1 MITTLNIPGGIS
13 PIPNAYV
20 GFLSDTAITVL
31 SKIFEVW
38 YENPNNDWMIISNS
52 SIADGLAK
60 SRNSVTTKID
70 ELSALNII
78 KVEQLNKRDRKYKI
92 NWSEVNFDCEV
103 ISKLTQTG
111 KNKLWNACYVNSE
124 NSIVPISKI
133 EKNVVLTIIQNN
145 TVTAQKFSSQ
155 QERLLK
161 ILALNNSTAQKFS
174 SQCSNFEQLPESS
187 VQILSSQDIDVSD
200 EFAQILSN
208 EVLQC
213 SKFEQSNNS
222 TAQKFS
228 SQCSKF
234 EQSNNSTAQKFS
246 SQPINC
252 TKFEQSAGKTNAI
265 FGSVPENY
273 AHESC
278 TPTVEW
284 SKNDTTIEIHVSEA
298 LQDALFD
305 IGLDNVRIKLRSDAG
320 CIAVFQQKKEKQE
333 EQDGKETKKEKN
345 LPPYPYLIKEINKE
359 KGEQE
364 EKKEKKL
371 MASAAR
377 PNKGGKDENVLENDS
392 FLDSGLDSFLEG
404 RSSEQP
410 SRVFSV
416 LRSWAEDRSCEEFEY
431 LPGYELN
438 NILNDPELYDSDYDI
453 VLRNTWN
460 DIQGLYRDSV
470 EDSPGSEKIL
480 VPVQIFKT
488 MLYRVLEEQYEINS
502 QFKVTEHDAKN
513 IFGFEL
519 TEQDGEP
526 YYIIDPDEI
535 RDINKPIV
543 IKPQL
548 KSRNVFDHAS
558 ERVKKLVYSECMAEV
573 PEQDFT
579 RAEKAIRYMTNYVEE
594 RERNK
599 TPRAEEMTPMQFPSF
614 LESVSK
620 YSNLPVDDLKILFS
634 RLQKKKRVG
643 LFYLKFNLLVIEEII
658 QFNHDRNEYGKV
670 EELYCKKMAEREG

>member
-111 KNKLWNACYVNSE
+111 KNKLWNACYVDSE

-187 VQILSSQDIDVSD
+187 VQILSSQDIEVSD

-208 EVLQC
+208 EVL
-213 SKFEQSNNS
+213 
-222 TAQKFS
+222 
-228 SQCSKF
+228 QCSKF

-377 PNKGGKDENVLENDS
+377 PNKGGKDENVFENES

-404 RSSEQP
+404 RSNEQP

-416 LRSWAEDRSCEEFEY
+416 LRSWAEDRSCEGFEY

-502 QFKVTEHDAKN
+502 QFKVTEQDAKN

-658 QFNHDRNEYGKV
+658 QFNHDRDEYGKV
-670 EELYCKKMAEREG
+670 EELYCKKMAEREE

>member
-213 SKFEQSNNS
+213 SN
-222 TAQKFS
+222 
-228 SQCSKF
+228 F

-320 CIAVFQQKKEKQE
+320 CIAVFKQKKEKQE

-392 FLDSGLDSFLEG
+392 GLDSFLEG
-404 RSSEQP
+404 RSNEQP

-416 LRSWAEDRSCEEFEY
+416 LRSWAEDRSCEGFEY

-502 QFKVTEHDAKN
+502 QFKVTEQDAKN

-594 RERNK
+594 RARNK

-620 YSNLPVDDLKILFS
+620 YSNLSVNDLKILFS

>member
-1 MITTLNIPGGIS
+1 MVKALRRTIEIGSICRCWCIRGRDYKLHS
-13 PIPNAYV
+13 V
-20 GFLSDTAITVL
+20 
-31 SKIFEVW
+31 KIET
-38 YENPNNDWMIISNS
+38 N
-52 SIADGLAK
+52 
-60 SRNSVTTKID
+60 
-70 ELSALNII
+70 
-78 KVEQLNKRDRKYKI
+78 
-92 NWSEVNFDCEV
+92 
-103 ISKLTQTG
+103 LTQWHHCLVAYNAFVSLDQSG
-111 KNKLWNACYVNSE
+111 KNQLWNACYANSDG
-124 NSIVPISKI
+124 IIPISYI
-133 EKNVVLTIIQNN
+133 EESVIAQILDQYSKPSQILNN
-145 TVTAQKFSSQ
+145 T
-155 QERLLK
+155 QENLLK
-161 ILALNNSTAQKFS
+161 ICAVGYKATQNLGWFS
-174 SQCSNFEQLPESS
+174 ETCANFES
-187 VQILSSQDIDVSD
+187 VPNEPSQILSRLYTP
-200 EFAQILSN
+200 LSEEATQNLRWFTKTIPKN
-208 EVLQC
+208 E
-213 SKFEQSNNS
+213 
-222 TAQKFS
+222 
-228 SQCSKF
+228 
-234 EQSNNSTAQKFS
+234 
-246 SQPINC
+246 
-252 TKFEQSAGKTNAI
+252 
-265 FGSVPENY
+265 SVPNEPSQNLSRLDKTIPNFGMVTDD
-273 AHESC
+273 HTQKSGDF
-278 TPTVEW
+278 TVKW
-284 SKNDTTIEIHVSEA
+284 SKNDTTINIHVSED
-298 LQDALFD
+298 LKDALFE
-305 IGLDNVRIKLRSDAG
+305 IGLGNVRIKLCSETG
-320 CIAVFQQKKEKQE
+320 CISVFQQKEEKQE

-364 EKKEKKL
+364 EEKEKKL

-377 PNKGGKDENVLENDS
+377 PNKGGKDENVFENES

-404 RSSEQP
+404 RSNEQP

-416 LRSWAEDRSCEEFEY
+416 LRSWAEDRSCEGFEY

-502 QFKVTEHDAKN
+502 QFKVTEQDAKN

-594 RERNK
+594 RARNK
-599 TPRAEEMTPMQFPSF
+599 TPRSEEMTPMQFPSF

-670 EELYCKKMAEREG
+670 EELYCKKMAEREE

>member
-111 KNKLWNACYVNSE
+111 KNKLWNACYVDSE

-187 VQILSSQDIDVSD
+187 IQILSSQDIKVSD

-213 SKFEQSNNS
+213 SNFEQSNNS
-222 TAQKFS
+222 TAQIL
-228 SQCSKF
+228 
-234 EQSNNSTAQKFS
+234 S

-252 TKFEQSAGKTNAI
+252 TKFEQSAGKTITN
-265 FGSVPENY
+265 FGTVTEN
-273 AHESC
+273 HTQKSGDFM
-278 TPTVEW
+278 VKW
-284 SKNDTTIEIHVSEA
+284 SKNDTTINIHVSED
-298 LQDALFD
+298 LKDALFE
-305 IGLDNVRIKLRSDAG
+305 IGLGNVRIKLCSETG
-320 CIAVFQQKKEKQE
+320 CISVFQQKEEKQE

-404 RSSEQP
+404 RSNEQP

-416 LRSWAEDRSCEEFEY
+416 LRSWAEDRSCEGFEY

-502 QFKVTEHDAKN
+502 QFKVTEQDAKN

-658 QFNHDRNEYGKV
+658 QFNHDSDEYGKV
-670 EELYCKKMAEREG
+670 EELYCKKMAEREE

>member
-145 TVTAQKFSSQ
+145 TVTAQKFSTQ

-161 ILALNNSTAQKFS
+161 ILALNNSTAQKIS

-208 EVLQC
+208 EVLH
-213 SKFEQSNNS
+213 
-222 TAQKFS
+222 
-228 SQCSKF
+228 CSKF

-364 EKKEKKL
+364 EKKKKNSWRAQLALIKVEKTKTFWKTNRFWIRVWIRFWK
-371 MASAAR
+371 SALTS
-377 PNKGGKDENVLENDS
+377 NLHVFFLFYVL
-392 FLDSGLDSFLEG
+392 G
-404 RSSEQP
+404 P
-410 SRVFSV
+410 K
-416 LRSWAEDRSCEEFEY
+416 
-431 LPGYELN
+431 
-438 NILNDPELYDSDYDI
+438 I
-453 VLRNTWN
+453 VL
-460 DIQGLYRDSV
+460 V
-470 EDSPGSEKIL
+470 KGS
-480 VPVQIFKT
+480 
-488 MLYRVLEEQYEINS
+488 
-502 QFKVTEHDAKN
+502 N
-513 IFGFEL
+513 IF
-519 TEQDGEP
+519 QVM
-526 YYIIDPDEI
+526 
-535 RDINKPIV
+535 N
-543 IKPQL
+543 
-548 KSRNVFDHAS
+548 
-558 ERVKKLVYSECMAEV
+558 
-573 PEQDFT
+573 
-579 RAEKAIRYMTNYVEE
+579 
-594 RERNK
+594 
-599 TPRAEEMTPMQFPSF
+599 
-614 LESVSK
+614 
-620 YSNLPVDDLKILFS
+620 
-634 RLQKKKRVG
+634 
-643 LFYLKFNLLVIEEII
+643 
-658 QFNHDRNEYGKV
+658 
-670 EELYCKKMAEREG
+670 

>member
-31 SKIFEVW
+31 SKIMEVW
-38 YENPNNDWMIISNS
+38 YESQDNNTWMKISS
-52 SIADGLAK
+52 SKIADSLAK
-60 SRNSVTTKID
+60 SKNSISAKVD
-70 ELSALNII
+70 ELVSLGIIESKSANGRAKLFR
-78 KVEQLNKRDRKYKI
+78 V
-92 NWSEVNFDCEV
+92 NWKEIAFDSEL
-103 ISKLTQTG
+103 ISSLDQSG
-111 KNKLWNACYVNSE
+111 KNQLWNACYANSDG
-124 NSIVPISKI
+124 IIPISSI
-133 EKNVVLTIIQNN
+133 EESVIAQILDQYSKPSQILNN
-145 TVTAQKFSSQ
+145 SQ
-155 QERLLK
+155 ENLLK
-161 ILALNNSTAQKFS
+161 ICAIGYKATQNLGWFS
-174 SQCSNFEQLPESS
+174 ETCANFES
-187 VQILSSQDIDVSD
+187 VPNEPSQILSRLYTPLSEEATQNLRWFTKTIPKNESVPNEPS
-200 EFAQILSN
+200 QILSR
-208 EVLQC
+208 LDKTIQ
-213 SKFEQSNNS
+213 KFESV
-222 TAQKFS
+222 TDDHAQKSGDF
-228 SQCSKF
+228 
-234 EQSNNSTAQKFS
+234 
-246 SQPINC
+246 
-252 TKFEQSAGKTNAI
+252 
-265 FGSVPENY
+265 
-273 AHESC
+273 
-278 TPTVEW
+278 TVKW
-284 SKNDTTIEIHVSEA
+284 SKNDTTINIHVSED
-298 LQDALFD
+298 LKDTLFE
-305 IGLDNVRIKLRSDAG
+305 IGLGNVRIKLCSETG
-320 CIAVFQQKKEKQE
+320 CISVFQQKEEKQE

-392 FLDSGLDSFLEG
+392 FLDLGLDSFLEG
-404 RSSEQP
+404 SSNEQP

-416 LRSWAEDRSCEEFEY
+416 LRSWAEDRSCEGFEY

-460 DIQGLYRDSV
+460 DIQGLYMDSA

-502 QFKVTEHDAKN
+502 QFKVTEQDAKN

-658 QFNHDRNEYGKV
+658 QFNHDRDEYGKV
-670 EELYCKKMAEREG
+670 EELYCKKMAEREE

>member
-213 SKFEQSNNS
+213 SKFEQS
-222 TAQKFS
+222 TRT
-228 SQCSKF
+228 
-234 EQSNNSTAQKFS
+234 TAQKFS

-377 PNKGGKDENVLENDS
+377 PNKGGKNENVLENDS

-502 QFKVTEHDAKN
+502 QFKVTEQDAKN

-548 KSRNVFDHAS
+548 KYRNVFDHAS

-594 RERNK
+594 RARNK

>member
-145 TVTAQKFSSQ
+145 TVTAQKFSTQ

-161 ILALNNSTAQKFS
+161 ILALNNSTAQK
-174 SQCSNFEQLPESS
+174 
-187 VQILSSQDIDVSD
+187 I
-200 EFAQILSN
+200 
-208 EVLQC
+208 
-213 SKFEQSNNS
+213 
-222 TAQKFS
+222 
-228 SQCSKF
+228 
-234 EQSNNSTAQKFS
+234 S

-377 PNKGGKDENVLENDS
+377 PNKGGKDENVLENES

-404 RSSEQP
+404 RSNEQP

-416 LRSWAEDRSCEEFEY
+416 LRSWAEDRSCEGFEY

-502 QFKVTEHDAKN
+502 QFKVTEQDAKN

-594 RERNK
+594 RVRNK

>member
-20 GFLSDTAITVL
+20 GFLSDTAIAVL
-31 SKIFEVW
+31 SKIIDIW
-38 YENPNNDWMIISNS
+38 YNDNWKDGWMKISS
-52 SIADGLAK
+52 ASIADSLAK
-60 SRNSVTTKID
+60 DRHTILSKID
-70 ELSALNII
+70 DLISLNII
-78 KVEQLNKRDRKYKI
+78 ESMSINKRVKLYKL
-92 NWSEVNFDCEV
+92 NWSEINFDCEV
-103 ISKLTQTG
+103 ISYVDQTG
-111 KNKLWNACYVNSE
+111 KNKLWNACFAND
-124 NSIVPISKI
+124 NGNITPMSKI
-133 EKNVVLTIIQNN
+133 ELCDLNTIIKQYPNN
-145 TVTAQKFSSQ
+145 GELLTQL
-155 QERLLK
+155 QEKVVEIYSLGHKNGEIFTQLNKDVVNFHTTSKEFGELFTQLQIPMSNELCAK
-161 ILALNNSTAQKFS
+161 ITQLSNNGENST
-174 SQCSNFEQLPESS
+174 QL
-187 VQILSSQDIDVSD
+187 ID
-200 EFAQILSN
+200 ENATEN
-208 EVLQC
+208 
-213 SKFEQSNNS
+213 SK
-222 TAQKFS
+222 
-228 SQCSKF
+228 
-234 EQSNNSTAQKFS
+234 
-246 SQPINC
+246 PM
-252 TKFEQSAGKTNAI
+252 
-265 FGSVPENY
+265 
-273 AHESC
+273 
-278 TPTVEW
+278 VEW
-284 SKNDTTIEIHVSEA
+284 SKNNTTIEIHVSET
-298 LQDALFD
+298 LKDALFD
-305 IGLDNVRIKLRSDAG
+305 IGLSNVRIKLCSDSG
-320 CIAVFQQKKEKQE
+320 CISVFQQKEEKQE

-377 PNKGGKDENVLENDS
+377 PNKGGKDENVFENES

-404 RSSEQP
+404 RSNEQP

-416 LRSWAEDRSCEEFEY
+416 LRSWAEDRSCEGFEY

-460 DIQGLYRDSV
+460 DIQGLFRDSV

-502 QFKVTEHDAKN
+502 QFKVTEQDAKN

-579 RAEKAIRYMTNYVEE
+579 RAEKAIRYMTNYVDE
-594 RERNK
+594 RARNK

-620 YSNLPVDDLKILFS
+620 YSNLQVDDLKILFS

-670 EELYCKKMAEREG
+670 EELYCKKMAEREE

>member
-78 KVEQLNKRDRKYKI
+78 KAEQLNKRDRKYKI

-111 KNKLWNACYVNSE
+111 KNKLWNACYVDSE

-133 EKNVVLTIIQNN
+133 EKNVMLAIIQNN

-187 VQILSSQDIDVSD
+187 VQILSSQDIEVSD

-228 SQCSKF
+228 SQ
-234 EQSNNSTAQKFS
+234 
-246 SQPINC
+246 PINC
-252 TKFEQSAGKTNAI
+252 TKFEQSDGKTNAI

-404 RSSEQP
+404 RSNEQP

-416 LRSWAEDRSCEEFEY
+416 LRSWAEDRSCEGFEY
-431 LPGYELN
+431 LPAYELN

-470 EDSPGSEKIL
+470 EDTPGSEKIL

-502 QFKVTEHDAKN
+502 QFKVTEQDAKN

-658 QFNHDRNEYGKV
+658 QFNHDRDEYGKV
-670 EELYCKKMAEREG
+670 EELYCKKMAEREE

>member
-161 ILALNNSTAQKFS
+161 ILALNNSTAQKIS

-208 EVLQC
+208 EVL
-213 SKFEQSNNS
+213 
-222 TAQKFS
+222 
-228 SQCSKF
+228 QCSKF

-305 IGLDNVRIKLRSDAG
+305 IGLDNVRIKLCSDAG

-377 PNKGGKDENVLENDS
+377 PNKGGKDENVLDNDS

-404 RSSEQP
+404 RSNEQP

-416 LRSWAEDRSCEEFEY
+416 LRSWAEDRSCEGFEY

-502 QFKVTEHDAKN
+502 QFKVTEQDAKN

-573 PEQDFT
+573 PELDFT

-594 RERNK
+594 RARNK

>member
-145 TVTAQKFSSQ
+145 TVTAQKISSQ

-161 ILALNNSTAQKFS
+161 ILALNNSTAQKIS

-208 EVLQC
+208 EVL
-213 SKFEQSNNS
+213 
-222 TAQKFS
+222 
-228 SQCSKF
+228 QCSKF

-502 QFKVTEHDAKN
+502 QFKVTEQDAKN

-594 RERNK
+594 RARNK

>member
-31 SKIFEVW
+31 SKIMEVW
-38 YENPNNDWMIISNS
+38 YESQDNNTWMKISS
-52 SIADGLAK
+52 SKIADSLAK
-60 SRNSVTTKID
+60 SKNSISAKVD
-70 ELSALNII
+70 ELVSLGIIESKSANGRAKLFR
-78 KVEQLNKRDRKYKI
+78 V
-92 NWSEVNFDCEV
+92 NWKEIAFDSEL
-103 ISKLTQTG
+103 ISSLDQSG
-111 KNKLWNACYVNSE
+111 KNQLWNACYANSDG
-124 NSIVPISKI
+124 IIPISSI
-133 EKNVVLTIIQNN
+133 EESVIAQILDQYSKPSQILNN
-145 TVTAQKFSSQ
+145 SQ
-155 QERLLK
+155 ENLLK
-161 ILALNNSTAQKFS
+161 ICAIGYKATQNLGWFS
-174 SQCSNFEQLPESS
+174 ETCANFES
-187 VQILSSQDIDVSD
+187 VPNEPSQILSRLYTPLSEEATQNLRWFTKTIPKNESVPNEPSQKMSRLDKTIP
-200 EFAQILSN
+200 
-208 EVLQC
+208 
-213 SKFEQSNNS
+213 KFESV
-222 TAQKFS
+222 TDDHAQKSGDF
-228 SQCSKF
+228 
-234 EQSNNSTAQKFS
+234 
-246 SQPINC
+246 
-252 TKFEQSAGKTNAI
+252 
-265 FGSVPENY
+265 
-273 AHESC
+273 
-278 TPTVEW
+278 TVKW
-284 SKNDTTIEIHVSEA
+284 SKNDTTINIHVSED
-298 LQDALFD
+298 LKDALFE
-305 IGLDNVRIKLRSDAG
+305 IGLGNVRIKLCSETG
-320 CIAVFQQKKEKQE
+320 CISVFQQKEEKEE

-392 FLDSGLDSFLEG
+392 FLDSFLDSGLDSFLEG
-404 RSSEQP
+404 RSNEQS

-416 LRSWAEDRSCEEFEY
+416 LRSWAEDRSCEGFEY

-502 QFKVTEHDAKN
+502 QFKVTEQDAKN

-658 QFNHDRNEYGKV
+658 QFNHDRDEYGKV
-670 EELYCKKMAEREG
+670 EELYCKKMAEREE

>member
-133 EKNVVLTIIQNN
+133 EKNVVLTIIQHN

-213 SKFEQSNNS
+213 SN
-222 TAQKFS
+222 
-228 SQCSKF
+228 F

-502 QFKVTEHDAKN
+502 QFKVTEQDAKN

-526 YYIIDPDEI
+526 YYIIDPNEI

-594 RERNK
+594 RARNK

-670 EELYCKKMAEREG
+670 EELYCKKMAEREE

>member
-187 VQILSSQDIDVSD
+187 VQFLSSQDIDVSD

-208 EVLQC
+208 EVL
-213 SKFEQSNNS
+213 
-222 TAQKFS
+222 
-228 SQCSKF
+228 QCSKF

-364 EKKEKKL
+364 EEKEKKL

-377 PNKGGKDENVLENDS
+377 PNKGGKDENVLENES
-392 FLDSGLDSFLEG
+392 FLDLGLDSFLEG

-410 SRVFSV
+410 SRVFSA
-416 LRSWAEDRSCEEFEY
+416 LRSWAEDRSCEGFEY

-470 EDSPGSEKIL
+470 EDSPGSEKIM

-502 QFKVTEHDAKN
+502 QFKVTEQDAKN

-526 YYIIDPDEI
+526 YYIIDTDEI

-594 RERNK
+594 RARNK

-670 EELYCKKMAEREG
+670 EELYCKKMAEREE

>member
-31 SKIFEVW
+31 SKIMEVW
-38 YENPNNDWMIISNS
+38 YESQDNNTWMKISS
-52 SIADGLAK
+52 SKIADSLAK
-60 SRNSVTTKID
+60 SKNSISAKVD
-70 ELSALNII
+70 ELVSLGIIESKSANGRAKLFR
-78 KVEQLNKRDRKYKI
+78 V
-92 NWSEVNFDCEV
+92 NWKEIAFDSEL
-103 ISKLTQTG
+103 ISSLDQSG
-111 KNKLWNACYVNSE
+111 KNQLWNACYANSDG
-124 NSIVPISKI
+124 IIPISSIEESVIAKI
-133 EKNVVLTIIQNN
+133 LDQYSKPSQILNN
-145 TVTAQKFSSQ
+145 SQ
-155 QERLLK
+155 ENLLK
-161 ILALNNSTAQKFS
+161 ICAIGYKATQNLGWFS
-174 SQCSNFEQLPESS
+174 ETCANFES
-187 VQILSSQDIDVSD
+187 VPNEPSQILSRLYTPLSEEATQNLRWFTKTIPKNESVPNEPS
-200 EFAQILSN
+200 QILSR
-208 EVLQC
+208 LDKTIQ
-213 SKFEQSNNS
+213 KFESV
-222 TAQKFS
+222 TDDHAQKSGDF
-228 SQCSKF
+228 
-234 EQSNNSTAQKFS
+234 
-246 SQPINC
+246 
-252 TKFEQSAGKTNAI
+252 
-265 FGSVPENY
+265 
-273 AHESC
+273 
-278 TPTVEW
+278 TVKW
-284 SKNDTTIEIHVSEA
+284 SKNDTTINIHVSED
-298 LQDALFD
+298 LKDTLFE
-305 IGLDNVRIKLRSDAG
+305 IGLGNVRIKLCSETG
-320 CIAVFQQKKEKQE
+320 CISVFQQKEEKQE

-377 PNKGGKDENVLENDS
+377 PNKGGKNENVLENDS
-392 FLDSGLDSFLEG
+392 FLDLGLDSFLEG
-404 RSSEQP
+404 SSNEQP

-416 LRSWAEDRSCEEFEY
+416 LRSWAEDRSCEGFEY

-460 DIQGLYRDSV
+460 DIQGLYMDSA

-502 QFKVTEHDAKN
+502 QFKVTEQDAKN

-658 QFNHDRNEYGKV
+658 QFNHDRDEYGKV
-670 EELYCKKMAEREG
+670 EELYCKKMAEREE

>member
-31 SKIFEVW
+31 SKIMEVW
-38 YENPNNDWMIISNS
+38 YESQDNNTWMKISS
-52 SIADGLAK
+52 SKIADSLAK
-60 SRNSVTTKID
+60 SKNSISAKVD
-70 ELSALNII
+70 ELVSLGIIESKSANGRAKLFR
-78 KVEQLNKRDRKYKI
+78 V
-92 NWSEVNFDCEV
+92 NWKEIAFDSEL
-103 ISKLTQTG
+103 ISSLDQSG
-111 KNKLWNACYVNSE
+111 KNQLWNACYANSDG
-124 NSIVPISKI
+124 ITPISSI
-133 EKNVVLTIIQNN
+133 EESVIAQILDQYSKPSQILNN
-145 TVTAQKFSSQ
+145 T
-155 QERLLK
+155 QENLLK
-161 ILALNNSTAQKFS
+161 ICAIGYKATQNLGWFS
-174 SQCSNFEQLPESS
+174 KTCANFES
-187 VQILSSQDIDVSD
+187 VPNEPSKILSRLYTPLSD
-200 EFAQILSN
+200 EATQNLRWFTKTIPN
-208 EVLQC
+208 
-213 SKFEQSNNS
+213 FESVTENG
-222 TAQKFS
+222 TQKSGDFIV
-228 SQCSKF
+228 K
-234 EQSNNSTAQKFS
+234 
-246 SQPINC
+246 
-252 TKFEQSAGKTNAI
+252 
-265 FGSVPENY
+265 
-273 AHESC
+273 
-278 TPTVEW
+278 W
-284 SKNDTTIEIHVSEA
+284 SKNDTTINIHVSED
-298 LQDALFD
+298 LKDALFE
-305 IGLDNVRIKLRSDAG
+305 IGLGNVRIKLCTETG
-320 CIAVFQQKKEKQE
+320 CISVFQQKEEKQE

-364 EKKEKKL
+364 EEKEKKL

-377 PNKGGKDENVLENDS
+377 PNKGGKDENVFENES

-404 RSSEQP
+404 RSNEQP
-410 SRVFSV
+410 SRVFSI
-416 LRSWAEDRSCEEFEY
+416 LRSWAEDRSCEGFEY

-502 QFKVTEHDAKN
+502 QFKVTEQDAKN

-594 RERNK
+594 RVRNK

>member
-60 SRNSVTTKID
+60 SRNSITTKID

-111 KNKLWNACYVNSE
+111 KNKLWNACYVDSE

-174 SQCSNFEQLPESS
+174 SQP
-187 VQILSSQDIDVSD
+187 
-200 EFAQILSN
+200 
-208 EVLQC
+208 
-213 SKFEQSNNS
+213 
-222 TAQKFS
+222 T
-228 SQCSKF
+228 
-234 EQSNNSTAQKFS
+234 
-246 SQPINC
+246 NC

-404 RSSEQP
+404 RSNEQP

-416 LRSWAEDRSCEEFEY
+416 LRSWAEDRSCEGFEY

-470 EDSPGSEKIL
+470 EDSPGSKKIL

-502 QFKVTEHDAKN
+502 QFKVTEQDAKN

-535 RDINKPIV
+535 RDINKQIV

-658 QFNHDRNEYGKV
+658 QFNHDRDEYGKV
-670 EELYCKKMAEREG
+670 EELYCKKMAEREE

>member
-111 KNKLWNACYVNSE
+111 KNKLWNACYVDSE

-133 EKNVVLTIIQNN
+133 EKDVMLTIIQNN

-187 VQILSSQDIDVSD
+187 VQILSSQDIEVSD

-228 SQCSKF
+228 SQ
-234 EQSNNSTAQKFS
+234 
-246 SQPINC
+246 PINC
-252 TKFEQSAGKTNAI
+252 TKFEQSAGKTIPN
-265 FGSVPENY
+265 FESVTDDH
-273 AHESC
+273 AQKSGDF
-278 TPTVEW
+278 TVKW
-284 SKNDTTIEIHVSEA
+284 SKNDTTINIHVSED
-298 LQDALFD
+298 LKDALFE
-305 IGLDNVRIKLRSDAG
+305 IGLGNVRIKLCSETG
-320 CIAVFQQKKEKQE
+320 CISVFQQKEEKQE

-392 FLDSGLDSFLEG
+392 FLDSFLEG
-404 RSSEQP
+404 RSNEQP

-416 LRSWAEDRSCEEFEY
+416 LRSWAEDRSCEGFEY

-460 DIQGLYRDSV
+460 DIQGLFKDSV

-502 QFKVTEHDAKN
+502 QFKVTEQDAKN

-658 QFNHDRNEYGKV
+658 QFNHDRDEYGKV
-670 EELYCKKMAEREG
+670 EELYCKKMAEREE

>member
-228 SQCSKF
+228 SQ
-234 EQSNNSTAQKFS
+234 
-246 SQPINC
+246 PINC

-333 EQDGKETKKEKN
+333 EQEEQDGKETKKEKN

-377 PNKGGKDENVLENDS
+377 PNKGGKDENVLDN
-392 FLDSGLDSFLEG
+392 DSGLDSFLEG
-404 RSSEQP
+404 RSNEQP

-480 VPVQIFKT
+480 VPVQIFKA

-502 QFKVTEHDAKN
+502 QFKVTEQDAKN

-594 RERNK
+594 RARNK

-620 YSNLPVDDLKILFS
+620 YSNLPVNDLKILFS

>member
-208 EVLQC
+208 EVLH
-213 SKFEQSNNS
+213 
-222 TAQKFS
+222 
-228 SQCSKF
+228 CSKF

-252 TKFEQSAGKTNAI
+252 SKFEQSAGKTNAI

-364 EKKEKKL
+364 EEKEKKL

-377 PNKGGKDENVLENDS
+377 PNKGGKDENVFENES

-404 RSSEQP
+404 RSNEQP

-416 LRSWAEDRSCEEFEY
+416 LRSWAEDRSCEGFEY

-502 QFKVTEHDAKN
+502 QFKVTEQDAKN

-594 RERNK
+594 RARNK

-620 YSNLPVDDLKILFS
+620 YSNLSVDDLKILFS

>member
-31 SKIFEVW
+31 SKIMEVW
-38 YENPNNDWMIISNS
+38 YESQDNNTWMKISS
-52 SIADGLAK
+52 SKIADSLAK
-60 SRNSVTTKID
+60 SKNSISAKVD
-70 ELSALNII
+70 ELVSLGIIESKSANGRAKLFR
-78 KVEQLNKRDRKYKI
+78 V
-92 NWSEVNFDCEV
+92 NWKEIAFDSEL
-103 ISKLTQTG
+103 ISSLDQSG
-111 KNKLWNACYVNSE
+111 KNQLWNACYANSDG
-124 NSIVPISKI
+124 IIPISYI
-133 EKNVVLTIIQNN
+133 EESVIAQILDQYSKPSQILNN
-145 TVTAQKFSSQ
+145 T
-155 QERLLK
+155 QENLLK
-161 ILALNNSTAQKFS
+161 ICAVGYKATQNLGWFS
-174 SQCSNFEQLPESS
+174 ETCANFES
-187 VQILSSQDIDVSD
+187 VPNEPSQILSRLYTP
-200 EFAQILSN
+200 LSEEATQNLRWFTKTIPKN
-208 EVLQC
+208 E
-213 SKFEQSNNS
+213 
-222 TAQKFS
+222 
-228 SQCSKF
+228 
-234 EQSNNSTAQKFS
+234 
-246 SQPINC
+246 
-252 TKFEQSAGKTNAI
+252 
-265 FGSVPENY
+265 SVPNEPSQNLSRLDKTIPNF
-273 AHESC
+273 ESV
-278 TPTVEW
+278 TDDHTQKSGDFTVKW
-284 SKNDTTIEIHVSEA
+284 SKNDTTINIHVSED
-298 LQDALFD
+298 LKDALFE
-305 IGLDNVRIKLRSDAG
+305 IGLGNVRIKLCSETG
-320 CIAVFQQKKEKQE
+320 CISVFQQKEEKQE

-404 RSSEQP
+404 RSNEQP

-416 LRSWAEDRSCEEFEY
+416 LRSWAEDRSCEGFEY

-502 QFKVTEHDAKN
+502 QFKVTEQDAKN

-526 YYIIDPDEI
+526 YYIIDTDEI

-599 TPRAEEMTPMQFPSF
+599 TLRAEEMTPMQFPSF

-658 QFNHDRNEYGKV
+658 QFNHDRDEYGKV
-670 EELYCKKMAEREG
+670 EELYCKKMAEREE

>member
-228 SQCSKF
+228 SQ
-234 EQSNNSTAQKFS
+234 
-246 SQPINC
+246 PINC

-392 FLDSGLDSFLEG
+392 GLDSFLEG

-502 QFKVTEHDAKN
+502 QFKVTEQDAKN

-594 RERNK
+594 RARNK

>member
-31 SKIFEVW
+31 SKIFEIW

-111 KNKLWNACYVNSE
+111 KNKLWNACYVDSE

-187 VQILSSQDIDVSD
+187 VQILSSQDIEVSD

-228 SQCSKF
+228 SQ
-234 EQSNNSTAQKFS
+234 
-246 SQPINC
+246 PINC
-252 TKFEQSAGKTNAI
+252 TKFEQSAGKTITN
-265 FGSVPENY
+265 FGTVTEN
-273 AHESC
+273 HTQKSGDFM
-278 TPTVEW
+278 VKW
-284 SKNDTTIEIHVSEA
+284 SKNDTTINIHVSED
-298 LQDALFD
+298 LKDALFE
-305 IGLDNVRIKLRSDAG
+305 IGLGNVRIKLCSETG
-320 CIAVFQQKKEKQE
+320 CISVFQQKEEKQE

-364 EKKEKKL
+364 EKKEEKL

-377 PNKGGKDENVLENDS
+377 PNKGGKDENVLENES

-404 RSSEQP
+404 RSNEQP

-416 LRSWAEDRSCEEFEY
+416 LRSWAEDRSCEGFEY

-502 QFKVTEHDAKN
+502 QFKVTEQDAKN

-535 RDINKPIV
+535 RDINKPII

-658 QFNHDRNEYGKV
+658 QFNHDRDEYGKV
-670 EELYCKKMAEREG
+670 EELYCKKMAERKE

>member
-20 GFLSDTAITVL
+20 GFLSDTTIAVL
-31 SKIFEVW
+31 SKIIDIW
-38 YENPNNDWMIISNS
+38 YNDKGKDGWMKISS
-52 SIADGLAK
+52 ASIADSLAK
-60 SRNSVTTKID
+60 DRHTILSKID
-70 ELSALNII
+70 DLISLNII
-78 KVEQLNKRDRKYKI
+78 ESMSINKRVKLYKL
-92 NWSEVNFDCEV
+92 NWSEINFDCEV
-103 ISKLTQTG
+103 ISYVDQTG
-111 KNKLWNACYVNSE
+111 KNKLWNACFAND
-124 NSIVPISKI
+124 NGNITPMSKI
-133 EKNVVLTIIQNN
+133 ELCDLNTIIKQYPNN
-145 TVTAQKFSSQ
+145 GELLTQL
-155 QERLLK
+155 QEKVVEIYSLGHKNGEIFTQLNKDVVNFHTTSKEFGELFTQLQIPMSNELCAK
-161 ILALNNSTAQKFS
+161 ITQLSNNGENST
-174 SQCSNFEQLPESS
+174 QL
-187 VQILSSQDIDVSD
+187 ID
-200 EFAQILSN
+200 ENATEN
-208 EVLQC
+208 
-213 SKFEQSNNS
+213 SK
-222 TAQKFS
+222 
-228 SQCSKF
+228 
-234 EQSNNSTAQKFS
+234 
-246 SQPINC
+246 PM
-252 TKFEQSAGKTNAI
+252 
-265 FGSVPENY
+265 
-273 AHESC
+273 
-278 TPTVEW
+278 VEW
-284 SKNDTTIEIHVSEA
+284 SKNNTTIEIHVSEA
-298 LQDALFD
+298 LKDALFD
-305 IGLDNVRIKLRSDAG
+305 IGLSNVRIKLCSDSG
-320 CIAVFQQKKEKQE
+320 CISVFQQKEEKQE
-333 EQDGKETKKEKN
+333 EKETKKEKN

-377 PNKGGKDENVLENDS
+377 PNKGEKDENVLENDS

-502 QFKVTEHDAKN
+502 QFKVTEQDAKN

-594 RERNK
+594 RARNK

-620 YSNLPVDDLKILFS
+620 YSNLSVDDLKILFS

-658 QFNHDRNEYGKV
+658 QFNHDRDEYGKV
-670 EELYCKKMAEREG
+670 EELYCKKMAEREE

>member
-31 SKIFEVW
+31 SKIMEAW
-38 YENPNNDWMIISNS
+38 YESQDNNTWMKISS
-52 SIADGLAK
+52 SKIADSLAK
-60 SRNSVTTKID
+60 SKNSISAKVD
-70 ELSALNII
+70 ELVSLGIIESKSANGRAKLFR
-78 KVEQLNKRDRKYKI
+78 V
-92 NWSEVNFDCEV
+92 NWKEIAFDSEL
-103 ISKLTQTG
+103 ISSLDQSG
-111 KNKLWNACYVNSE
+111 KNQLWNACYANSDG
-124 NSIVPISKI
+124 ITPISSI
-133 EKNVVLTIIQNN
+133 EESVIAQILDQYSKPSQFLNN
-145 TVTAQKFSSQ
+145 T
-155 QERLLK
+155 QENLLK
-161 ILALNNSTAQKFS
+161 ICAIGYKATQNLGWFS
-174 SQCSNFEQLPESS
+174 KTCANFES
-187 VQILSSQDIDVSD
+187 VPNEPSQILSRLYTPLSD
-200 EFAQILSN
+200 EATQNLRWFTKTIPKNESVPNEPSQILSRLDKTIPN
-208 EVLQC
+208 
-213 SKFEQSNNS
+213 FESVTENG
-222 TAQKFS
+222 TQKSGDFIV
-228 SQCSKF
+228 K
-234 EQSNNSTAQKFS
+234 
-246 SQPINC
+246 
-252 TKFEQSAGKTNAI
+252 
-265 FGSVPENY
+265 
-273 AHESC
+273 
-278 TPTVEW
+278 W
-284 SKNDTTIEIHVSEA
+284 SKNDTTINIHVSEA

-404 RSSEQP
+404 RSNEQP

-416 LRSWAEDRSCEEFEY
+416 LRSWAEDRSCEGFEY

-502 QFKVTEHDAKN
+502 QFKVTEQDAKN

-594 RERNK
+594 RARNK

-620 YSNLPVDDLKILFS
+620 YSNLSVDDLKILFS

>member
-78 KVEQLNKRDRKYKI
+78 KAEQLNKRDRKYKI

-111 KNKLWNACYVNSE
+111 KNKLWNACYVDSE

-133 EKNVVLTIIQNN
+133 EKNVMLAIIQNN

-187 VQILSSQDIDVSD
+187 VQILSSQDIEVSD

-208 EVLQC
+208 EVL
-213 SKFEQSNNS
+213 
-222 TAQKFS
+222 
-228 SQCSKF
+228 QCSKF

-305 IGLDNVRIKLRSDAG
+305 IGLSNVRIKLCSDSG
-320 CIAVFQQKKEKQE
+320 CISVFQQKEEKQE

-404 RSSEQP
+404 RSNEQP

-416 LRSWAEDRSCEEFEY
+416 LRSWAEDRSCEGFEY

-502 QFKVTEHDAKN
+502 QFKVTEQDAKN

-658 QFNHDRNEYGKV
+658 QFNHNRDEYGKV
-670 EELYCKKMAEREG
+670 EELYCKKMAEREE

>member
-228 SQCSKF
+228 SQ
-234 EQSNNSTAQKFS
+234 
-246 SQPINC
+246 PINC

-377 PNKGGKDENVLENDS
+377 PNKGGKDENVLDNDS

-431 LPGYELN
+431 LTGYELN

-502 QFKVTEHDAKN
+502 QFKVTEQDAKN

-594 RERNK
+594 RARNK

>member
-31 SKIFEVW
+31 SKIMEVW
-38 YENPNNDWMIISNS
+38 YESQDNNTWMKISS
-52 SIADGLAK
+52 SKIADSLAK
-60 SRNSVTTKID
+60 SKNSISAKVD
-70 ELSALNII
+70 ELVSLGIIESKSANGRAKLFR
-78 KVEQLNKRDRKYKI
+78 V
-92 NWSEVNFDCEV
+92 NWKEIAFDSEL
-103 ISKLTQTG
+103 ISSLDQSG
-111 KNKLWNACYVNSE
+111 KNQLWNACYANSDG
-124 NSIVPISKI
+124 ITPISSI
-133 EKNVVLTIIQNN
+133 EESVIAQILDQYSKPSQILNN
-145 TVTAQKFSSQ
+145 T
-155 QERLLK
+155 QENLLK
-161 ILALNNSTAQKFS
+161 ICAIGYKATQNLGWFS
-174 SQCSNFEQLPESS
+174 KTCANFES
-187 VQILSSQDIDVSD
+187 VPNEPSQILSRLYTPLSD
-200 EFAQILSN
+200 EATQNLRWFTKTIPN
-208 EVLQC
+208 
-213 SKFEQSNNS
+213 FESVTENG
-222 TAQKFS
+222 TQKSGDFIV
-228 SQCSKF
+228 K
-234 EQSNNSTAQKFS
+234 
-246 SQPINC
+246 
-252 TKFEQSAGKTNAI
+252 
-265 FGSVPENY
+265 
-273 AHESC
+273 
-278 TPTVEW
+278 W
-284 SKNDTTIEIHVSEA
+284 SKNDTTINIHVSED
-298 LQDALFD
+298 LKDALFE
-305 IGLDNVRIKLRSDAG
+305 IGLGNVRIKLCTETG
-320 CIAVFQQKKEKQE
+320 CISVFQQKEEKQE

-364 EKKEKKL
+364 EEKEKKL

-377 PNKGGKDENVLENDS
+377 PNKGGKDENVFENES

-404 RSSEQP
+404 RSNEQP

-416 LRSWAEDRSCEEFEY
+416 LRSWAEDRSCEGFEY

-502 QFKVTEHDAKN
+502 QFKVTEQDAKN

-594 RERNK
+594 RARNK

-620 YSNLPVDDLKILFS
+620 YSNLSVDDLKILFS

>member
-111 KNKLWNACYVNSE
+111 KNKLWNACYVDSE

-133 EKNVVLTIIQNN
+133 EKNVMLTIIQNN

-187 VQILSSQDIDVSD
+187 VQILSSQDIEVSD

-208 EVLQC
+208 EVL
-213 SKFEQSNNS
+213 
-222 TAQKFS
+222 
-228 SQCSKF
+228 QCSKF

-273 AHESC
+273 AHESY
-278 TPTVEW
+278 TPTVKW
-284 SKNDTTIEIHVSEA
+284 SKNDTTINIHVSEA
-298 LQDALFD
+298 LKDALFD
-305 IGLDNVRIKLRSDAG
+305 IGLDNVRIKLCSDSG
-320 CIAVFQQKKEKQE
+320 CISVFQQKEEKQE

-364 EKKEKKL
+364 EKKRKKL

-404 RSSEQP
+404 RSNEQP

-416 LRSWAEDRSCEEFEY
+416 LRSWAEDRSCEGFEY

-502 QFKVTEHDAKN
+502 QFKVTEQDAKN

-658 QFNHDRNEYGKV
+658 QFNHDRDEYGKV
-670 EELYCKKMAEREG
+670 EELYCKKMAEREE

>member
-187 VQILSSQDIDVSD
+187 VQILSSQDIEVSD

-213 SKFEQSNNS
+213 SKFEQSNS
-222 TAQKFS
+222 
-228 SQCSKF
+228 
-234 EQSNNSTAQKFS
+234 STAQKFS

-273 AHESC
+273 AHEIC

-345 LPPYPYLIKEINKE
+345 LPPHPYLIKEINKE

-404 RSSEQP
+404 RSNEQP

-416 LRSWAEDRSCEEFEY
+416 LRSWAEDRSCEGFEY

-502 QFKVTEHDAKN
+502 QFKVTEQDAKN

-535 RDINKPIV
+535 RDINKPII

-658 QFNHDRNEYGKV
+658 QFNHDRDEYGKV
-670 EELYCKKMAEREG
+670 EELYCKKMAEREE

>member
-111 KNKLWNACYVNSE
+111 KNKLWNACYVDSG

-133 EKNVVLTIIQNN
+133 EKNVMLTIIHNN

-174 SQCSNFEQLPESS
+174 SHCSNFEQLPESS
-187 VQILSSQDIDVSD
+187 VQILSSQDIEVSD

-228 SQCSKF
+228 SQ
-234 EQSNNSTAQKFS
+234 
-246 SQPINC
+246 PINC
-252 TKFEQSAGKTNAI
+252 TKFEQSAGKTITN
-265 FGSVPENY
+265 FGTVTEN
-273 AHESC
+273 HTQKSGDFM
-278 TPTVEW
+278 VKW
-284 SKNDTTIEIHVSEA
+284 SKNDTTINIHVSEA
-298 LQDALFD
+298 LKDALFD
-305 IGLDNVRIKLRSDAG
+305 IGLDNVRIKLCSDSG
-320 CIAVFQQKKEKQE
+320 CISVFQQKEEKQE

-404 RSSEQP
+404 RSNEQP

-416 LRSWAEDRSCEEFEY
+416 LRSWAEDRSCEGFEY

-502 QFKVTEHDAKN
+502 QFKVTEQDAKN

-658 QFNHDRNEYGKV
+658 QFNHDRDEYGKV
-670 EELYCKKMAEREG
+670 EELYCKKMAEREE